1 MLTRVIAAVIAALVL
16 VYAIDYALLHHK
28 MSSAD
33 RSAAYG
39 TVTSYY
45 GTATKGGKMEIFT
58 DEPQT
63 ETCVH
68 SLFPHDGYRAC
79 WYIPH
84 GAVKQI

>member
-1 MLTRVIAAVIAALVL
+1 
-16 VYAIDYALLHHK
+16 
-28 MSSAD
+28 
-33 RSAAYG
+33 
-39 TVTSYY
+39 
-45 GTATKGGKMEIFT
+45 MEIFT